1 MKSKRSFRVSN
12 GSIESGMVLTNSRIF
27 CAKVLLINVNPIN
40 INKKVL
46 FISINYCVSAKLLK

>member
-12 GSIESGMVLTNSRIF
+12 GSIVSGMVLTNSRMF

-46 FISINYCVSAKLLK
+46 FIFIN

>member
-12 GSIESGMVLTNSRIF
+12 GRIESGMVLTNSRMF
-27 CAKVLLINVNPIN
+27 CAKVLLINVIPIN
-40 INKKVL
+40 ISMIVL

>member
-12 GSIESGMVLTNSRIF
+12 GSIVSGMVLTNSRIF

-46 FISINYCVSAKLLK
+46 FISINYVFLQSY